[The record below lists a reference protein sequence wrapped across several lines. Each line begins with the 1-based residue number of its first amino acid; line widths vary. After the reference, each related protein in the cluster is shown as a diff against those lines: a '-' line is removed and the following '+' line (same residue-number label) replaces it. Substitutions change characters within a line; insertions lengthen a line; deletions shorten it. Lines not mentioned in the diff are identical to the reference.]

1 MSNLTTIMNRALGST
16 SLKKIKFKRDP
27 GNLESTESY
36 EGYILEEDDVSGSVT
51 IFVPDLQDGLMNVD
65 PESIEAY
72 APPVESNICKLK
84 ASAAKHLIHTGM
96 IDCELEL
103 QKIDSIQTI
112 EQLEFYLNQFD
123 LCDTQMLNIYRMSF
137 NA

>member
-1 MSNLTTIMNRALGST
+1 MSNLTTLMNKALSST
-16 SLKKIKFKRDP
+16 SLKRIKFKRDP
-27 GNLESTESY
+27 GNHESTESY

-65 PESIEAY
+65 SDSIETY
-72 APPVESNICKLK
+72 IAPIESNICKLK
-84 ASAAKHLIHTGM
+84 ASAAKHLIRNGM
-96 IDCELEL
+96 IECELEL

-123 LCDTQMLNIYRMSF
+123 LCDTQVLNIYRASF